1 MLLDSDVMI
10 WAFRN
15 EPAALLEL
23 ARDEKPMMSVVT
35 LMEVMQG
42 VGSAAEQRATRTFI
56 ASFGIEIIPLSA
68 SIGDR
73 AAKLIDQYA
82 MGHGLR
88 ALDALIAATALELDL
103 PLISGN
109 RKHFA
114 VIGKLNYTQF
124 TPHHKRR
131 H

>member
-10 WAFRN
+10 WAFRS
-15 EPAALLEL
+15 EPAAVLEL

-56 ASFGIEIIPLSA
+56 TSFGIEIVPLSA
-68 SIGDR
+68 AIGDR

-114 VIGKLNYTQF
+114 SIAKLNYRHF
-124 TPHHKRR
+124 VPHHRGR
-131 H
+131 G